1 VCFLPPQIIR
11 GWCNI
16 REFSDE
22 GEQKR
27 VMGKVAVIDI
37 DNTLWQFCDVFYEEL
52 RKINSTF
59 PTPDEWTAFDIWE
72 GYCSEADF
80 FNAIHRIHVQQ
91 DSTAYQPYPE
101 AGGFLSTLKEKGFY
115 LIIASHRSPD
125 TRNQTER
132 WLARHGLVYDEL
144 HLSYDKTILFTRTD
158 VVVDDSP
165 YNLEKALETGVLGTG
180 LLFPWNRPC
189 ADNGFRLF
197 QNLNGVLRYILSMTG
212 PPSRR

>member
-1 VCFLPPQIIR
+1 L
-11 GWCNI
+11 
-16 REFSDE
+16 SAE
-22 GEQKR
+22 GGQET
-27 VMGKVAVIDI
+27 VVGKVAVIDI
-37 DNTLWQFCDVFYEEL
+37 DNTLWQFCDAFYEEL
-52 RKINSTF
+52 RKINSSF
-59 PTPDEWTAFDIWE
+59 PTPDKWTAFDIWE

-80 FNAIHRIHVQQ
+80 FSAIHRIHLQQ

-101 AGGFLSTLKEKGFY
+101 ARDFLSALKGKGYY

-132 WLARHGLVYDEL
+132 WLARHSLVYDKL
-144 HLSYDKTILFTRTD
+144 HLSSDKTTLFTCTD

-165 YNLEKALETGVLGTG
+165 YTLEKALERGVLGTG

-197 QNLNGVLRYILSMTG
+197 QNLNGVLQYILSVSG
-212 PPSRR
+212 PPFRR

>member
-1 VCFLPPQIIR
+1 
-11 GWCNI
+11 
-16 REFSDE
+16 
-22 GEQKR
+22 
-27 VMGKVAVIDI
+27 MGKVAVIDI
-37 DNTLWQFCDVFYEEL
+37 DNTLWQFCDAFYEEL

-80 FNAIHRIHVQQ
+80 FSAIHRIHLQQ

-101 AGGFLSTLKEKGFY
+101 AGDFLSTLRGKGYF

-144 HLSYDKTILFTRTD
+144 HLSYDKTTLFTRTD

-165 YNLEKALETGVLGTG
+165 YNLEKALEAGVLGTG
-180 LLFPWNRPC
+180 LLFPWNRPW

-197 QNLNGVLRYILSMTG
+197 QNLNGVLRYILSMPG
-212 PPSRR
+212 LPSRR

>member
-1 VCFLPPQIIR
+1 
-11 GWCNI
+11 
-16 REFSDE
+16 
-22 GEQKR
+22 
-27 VMGKVAVIDI
+27 MGKVAVIDI
-37 DNTLWQFCDVFYEEL
+37 DNTLWQFCDAFYEEL

-80 FNAIHRIHVQQ
+80 FSAIQRIHLQQ

-101 AGGFLSTLKEKGFY
+101 AGDFLSTLREKGY
-115 LIIASHRSPD
+115 SLIIASHRSPE

-144 HLSYDKTILFTRTD
+144 HLSYDKTTLLTRTH
-158 VVVDDSP
+158 VVVG
-165 YNLEKALETGVLGTG
+165 GVLGTG

-197 QNLNGVLRYILSMTG
+197 QNLNGVLRYILSMPG
-212 PPSRR
+212 LPSRQ